1 MSKMK
6 KTFSWALAAA
16 LMGVSLPALA
26 DNDEMHYHQN
36 RSQYIS
42 YEQAAKIA
50 ADKVGGQVSDVDFE
64 YSPIRGAYFEVE
76 VYGRDGEYDV
86 IIDAKTGRVISSYR
100 DY

>member
-1 MSKMK
+1 MLHTRKHIAW
-6 KTFSWALAAA
+6 TLAAG
-16 LMGVSLPALA
+16 LMAASLPALA

-50 ADKVGGQVSDVDFE
+50 ADKVGGHVSDVDFE